1 MQFRAA
7 IAMVLAA
14 GSMSCGGSAAQIE
27 WGEGGTDPSE
37 AGAASS
43 SSGQPSG
50 MAGSGVGSGN
60 TSSTPTSG
68 NGSVPGSGTGSGSSS
83 SAGSSTTGTGT
94 STGSSNSPD
103 AATADATTG
112 NGGSSANEGGVADA
126 SSQGAGDGGDPL
138 AAARGQCVQIINQ
151 YRATLS
157 PPSPPLQEATA
168 QESCVDGQA
177 KADYTANTAH
187 SAFGV
192 CRERAQDECPNWPG
206 MPSAILTGCLAQMW
220 AEGPPPPGTDNHW
233 LNMSNAKY
241 TKVACGFYQTPRGS
255 WWATQDF
262 W

>member
-1 MQFRAA
+1 
-7 IAMVLAA
+7 MVLAA
-14 GSMSCGGSAAQIE
+14 VSIHCGGSAAQTD
-27 WGEGGTDPSE
+27 WGEGGGIERSE
-37 AGAASS
+37 GGAASS
-43 SSGQPSG
+43 SSGQTSG
-50 MAGSGVGSGN
+50 TAGSGVGSGS

-68 NGSVPGSGTGSGSSS
+68 NGSVPGSGTGTGSTSA
-83 SAGSSTTGTGT
+83 AGSGTTGTGT
-94 STGSSNSPD
+94 VSGAPNGAD
-103 AATADATTG
+103 AATTDATS
-112 NGGSSANEGGVADA
+112 GGSSANEGGMADV
-126 SSQGAGDGGDPL
+126 SSQGASDGGDPL

-177 KADYTANTAH
+177 KADYTANTPH

-206 MPSAILTGCLAQMW
+206 MPSAILTRCLAQMW

-241 TKVACGFYQTPRGS
+241 TKVACGFYQTPRGN